1 MIIKTLILKYNDD
14 EDIHTHTG
22 TRRDCFS
29 LNCFCGFLWT
39 ANTECAKMVIM
50 RFVFSVMKRCTEV
63 GLFWMVRKSTPSG
76 QASGVH
82 AHSHSHTLEPAH
94 ATVSP

>member
-1 MIIKTLILKYNDD
+1 MKIS
-14 EDIHTHTG
+14 IHTRVHAEIQNKHA
-22 TRRDCFS
+22 CFS